1 MGHSALYPTLNV
13 SAVSIASVGTCEDAS
28 QSIACSVAE
37 ATTLIDPDGNESSA
51 TVDQKIKDTELL
63 LSGDA
68 LESFRK
74 LPQSEKRKIV
84 QEVLRK
90 AVISAIDDEIID
102 YFKQINAGGMRFK
115 PCYK

>member
-1 MGHSALYPTLNV
+1 MAKKRKRKSVDREDLSPLAKLKLN
-13 SAVSIASVGTCEDAS
+13 
-28 QSIACSVAE
+28 
-37 ATTLIDPDGNESSA
+37 
-51 TVDQKIKDTELL
+51 QKIKDTELL

-74 LPQSEKRKIV
+74 LPQSEKREVV

-102 YFKQINAGGMRFK
+102 HFKQINAGDNKG
-115 PCYK
+115 